1 MQNNWRL
8 LGTLGELA
16 LRMYGVGH
24 GGQVVRV
31 VTYMGCLVPLC
42 VVKDEEWNPEPLNI
56 LESERIL
63 RAAFLQVE
71 ILDPVV
77 VPANYKWSPY
87 L

>member
-1 MQNNWRL
+1 M
-8 LGTLGELA
+8 
-16 LRMYGVGH
+16 
-24 GGQVVRV
+24 RV
-31 VTYMGCLVPLC
+31 VTYMGCLVPLG

-77 VPANYKWSPY
+77 VPETKM
-87 L
+87 

>member
-16 LRMYGVGH
+16 HRMYGVGH
-24 GGQVVRV
+24 GGQVVRVVIGQVVRV
-31 VTYMGCLVPLC
+31 VTYMGCLVPLG

-63 RAAFLQVE
+63 RAA
-71 ILDPVV
+71 
-77 VPANYKWSPY
+77 
-87 L
+87 

>member
-1 MQNNWRL
+1 
-8 LGTLGELA
+8 
-16 LRMYGVGH
+16 
-24 GGQVVRV
+24 
-31 VTYMGCLVPLC
+31 MGCLVPLG

-77 VPANYKWSPY
+77 VPETKM
-87 L
+87 

>member
-31 VTYMGCLVPLC
+31 VKWSWWSSGEGGQVVRVVTYMGCLVPLG

-63 RAAFLQVE
+63 RAA
-71 ILDPVV
+71 
-77 VPANYKWSPY
+77 
-87 L
+87 

>member
-31 VTYMGCLVPLC
+31 VTYMGCLVPLG
-42 VVKDEEWNPEPLNI
+42 VVKDEEWDPKPLNI

-63 RAAFLQVE
+63 RAA
-71 ILDPVV
+71 
-77 VPANYKWSPY
+77 
-87 L
+87 